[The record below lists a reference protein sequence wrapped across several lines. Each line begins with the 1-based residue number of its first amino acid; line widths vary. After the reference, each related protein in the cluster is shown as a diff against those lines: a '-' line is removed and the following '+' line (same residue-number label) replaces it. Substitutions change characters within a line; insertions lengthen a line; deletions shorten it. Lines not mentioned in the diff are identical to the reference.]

1 MNTGV
6 TNMKVEY
13 GKKEFVPVNIVLES
27 EEDVI
32 FMWHYFNKPNNW
44 SWNSYR
50 ESNCTNVT
58 RGIYRTWEMFDEI
71 VEEYNINV
79 KGE

>member
-1 MNTGV
+1 
-6 TNMKVEY
+6 MKVEY
-13 GKKEFVPVNIVLES
+13 KKKEFEPVNIVLES

-50 ESNCTNVT
+50 ESNCTDVT
-58 RGIYRTWEMFDEI
+58 SDIYTIWKMFDEI
-71 VEEYNINV
+71 TNEYNINV

>member
-1 MNTGV
+1 
-6 TNMKVEY
+6 MKVEY
-13 GKKEFVPVNIVLES
+13 KKKEFEPVNIVLES

-32 FMWHYFNKPNNW
+32 FMWHYFNKPNNC

-58 RGIYRTWEMFDEI
+58 HDTYEIWEMFDKI
-71 VEEYNINV
+71 TNEYNIDV

>member
-1 MNTGV
+1 
-6 TNMKVEY
+6 MKVEY
-13 GKKEFVPVNIVLES
+13 KKKEFEPVNIVLES

-32 FMWHYFNKPNNW
+32 FMWHYFNKPNNM
-44 SWNSYR
+44 SWDTYKSY
-50 ESNCTNVT
+50 CPNVT
-58 RGIYRTWEMFDEI
+58 RAIYRTWEMFDEI

>member
-1 MNTGV
+1 
-6 TNMKVEY
+6 
-13 GKKEFVPVNIVLES
+13 VNIVLES

-32 FMWHYFNKPNNW
+32 FMWHYFNKLSDC
-44 SWNSYR
+44 SWDTYR
-50 ESNCTNVT
+50 ESNCPNVT

>member
-1 MNTGV
+1 
-6 TNMKVEY
+6 MKVVY

-32 FMWHYFNKPNNW
+32 FMWHYFNNLSDC
-44 SWNSYR
+44 SWDTYR
-50 ESNCTNVT
+50 ESICTNVT
-58 RGIYRTWEMFDEI
+58 HDTYEIWKMFDKI
-71 VEEYNINV
+71 TNEYNINV

>member
-1 MNTGV
+1 
-6 TNMKVEY
+6 MKVEY

-32 FMWHYFNKPNNW
+32 FMWHYFNKTNSS

-58 RGIYRTWEMFDEI
+58 HDTYEIWEMFDEI
-71 VEEYNINV
+71 VEEYDINV